1 MALLQITVQHYTNMD
16 NNTIEQGKTLAFV
29 SYLTLIG
36 TLIAFFLNQDKRNSF
51 TAFHTRQA
59 LGLWLLYML
68 LGYFISSF
76 NSWMITMSF
85 WVFIGTLILY
95 GIFGALSGKLT
106 KVPFLG
112 DFFQKT
118 FQSLGK

>member
-1 MALLQITVQHYTNMD
+1 MTRTD
-16 NNTIEQGKTLAFV
+16 IEEGKTMAFV

-36 TLIAFFLNQDKRNSF
+36 TLIAFFLNQDKKNPF
-51 TAFHTRQA
+51 VAFHTRQA

-68 LGYFISSF
+68 LGYFVSNF
-76 NSWMITMSF
+76 DSWMVTMSF

-95 GIFGALSGKLT
+95 GIFGALSGKIT
-106 KVPFLG
+106 NVPFIG
-112 DFFQKT
+112 TFFQKF